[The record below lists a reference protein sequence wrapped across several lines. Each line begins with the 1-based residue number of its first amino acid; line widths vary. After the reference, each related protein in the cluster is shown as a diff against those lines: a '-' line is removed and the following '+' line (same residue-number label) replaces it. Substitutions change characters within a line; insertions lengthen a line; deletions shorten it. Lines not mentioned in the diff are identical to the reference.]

1 MKLGINTGFAVNRY
15 PIPEQWMKIIG
26 KDLNLKYIQLTA
38 DLINPAWDDFIID
51 DLVKRINK
59 CKLEYNI
66 NIESVMTGAFT
77 RVNHFSH
84 PDEEM
89 RIYWKKW
96 FKKLANITVR
106 LGANNLSS
114 HLGIMCYED
123 LYNGN
128 KRNFILKETINAW
141 KELAEYCKKIGLSS
155 LSWEPMSIKRE
166 YGETIEETE
175 RIQKLFEG
183 SALPINLCLDVDHG
197 DITSKNPADYDYKMW
212 LKTFA
217 NITPFLHIKQS
228 LTDKG
233 GHYPFIEEYN
243 RMGKVN
249 PKDVITILK
258 EKGSMDTILLLE
270 LSFREREPN
279 DSLVL
284 QHLKESV
291 DYWKKALK
299 EYD

>member
-15 PIPEQWMKIIG
+15 PIPEQWMRIIG
-26 KDLNLKYIQLTA
+26 KELNLKYIQLTA
-38 DLINPAWDDFIID
+38 DLINPAWGNFIID

-66 NIESVMTGAFT
+66 NIESIMTGAFT
-77 RVNHFSH
+77 RINHFSH
-84 PDEEM
+84 PDENM

-96 FKKLANITVR
+96 FKKLADITAR

-141 KELAEYCKKIGLSS
+141 RELAEYCKKIGLSS

-197 DITSKNPADYDYKMW
+197 DITSKNPADYDYKTW

-243 RMGKVN
+243 KIGKIN
-249 PKDVITILK
+249 PKDIIAILK
-258 EKGSMDTILLLE
+258 EKRSMDTILLLE
-270 LSFREREPN
+270 LSFREREPH

-291 DYWKKALK
+291 DYWKNALK